1 MSYEEMERVDYAL
14 THRIIK
20 QAGND
25 RVPVSTSICSSNII
39 HGAMDNFDHEED
51 TNSGI
56 KGRHDTVMVIIQ
68 NNVKT
73 EIEESCISVLLTNDV
88 ISKNRRSATNLL
100 KCQTLLPSGIFG
112 RKGNI
117 TTDYQCKEDTFTNTT
132 TTSSQKDFIQWTLC
146 RSTIASHNVKSIP
159 SYNATKSLLSTQVKS
174 ITQHAFTPIIPYPA
188 TEQDTIY
195 TCMKNFQDVPIK
207 KNLEY
212 GSLWCDEGVYR
223 IAKEIQL

>member
-1 MSYEEMERVDYAL
+1 MMHSDKKKTPLHIAMSETIHNICKSKKLIQIMNKLGLSMSYEEMERVDYAL

-20 QAGND
+20 QAGNG

-100 KCQTLLPSGIFG
+100 KCQTL
-112 RKGNI
+112 
-117 TTDYQCKEDTFTNTT
+117 
-132 TTSSQKDFIQWTLC
+132 
-146 RSTIASHNVKSIP
+146 
-159 SYNATKSLLSTQVKS
+159 
-174 ITQHAFTPIIPYPA
+174 
-188 TEQDTIY
+188 
-195 TCMKNFQDVPIK
+195 
-207 KNLEY
+207 
-212 GSLWCDEGVYR
+212 
-223 IAKEIQL
+223 